1 MREYKSLPQFI
12 KEISG
17 RTVTGIFAVHGN
29 VDSGLD
35 RSHLGAFAKTFA
47 EQRSRAKFLWNHDF
61 FAPPI
66 ATIKGLREVGR
77 DELPAEALA
86 VAPDATGGAEV
97 TREYLDTPRGNEVL
111 EGIKSGAITEM
122 SYGYDAIK
130 MDFTTEGQGEAA
142 VRIRELRE
150 VRLYDVSDVLWGMNP
165 ATVGA
170 KAGLPLELI
179 AQTLAA
185 LNEDIKAGRRNA
197 SADLKLI
204 NAIHS
209 AAVALGCDECA
220 GVASADESGKSR
232 AEAVVSLTPY
242 LSQLQELE
250 LSLLT
255 Q

>member
-12 KEISG
+12 KQIDG

-35 RSHLGAFAKTFA
+35 RSHPGSFAKTFA

-66 ATIKGLREVGR
+66 ATIKALREVGR
-77 DELPAEALA
+77 EELPAEVLALA
-86 VAPDATGGAEV
+86 PEATGGAEV

-122 SYGYDAIK
+122 SYGYDPVK
-130 MDFTTEGQGEAA
+130 MDFTVEGEGEQQL
-142 VRIRELRE
+142 RIRELRE
-150 VRLYDVSDVLWGMNP
+150 QRLYDVSDVLWGMNP
-165 ATVGA
+165 ATVGS

-179 AQTLAA
+179 AQAMTAYHEEL
-185 LNEDIKAGRRNA
+185 KAGRRNA
-197 SADLKLI
+197 TSDLKLI
-204 NAIHS
+204 NAIHA

-220 GVASADESGKSR
+220 GIADADESGKSR
-232 AEAVVSLTPY
+232 AGAQVSLTPY

>member
-12 KEISG
+12 KSIDG
-17 RTVTGIFAVHGN
+17 RTVTGVFAVHGN

-35 RSHLGAFAKTFA
+35 RSHPGAFSKTFA

-66 ATIKGLREVGR
+66 ASIKHLREVGR
-77 DELPAEALA
+77 DDLPAEVLALA
-86 VAPDATGGAEV
+86 PEATGGAEV
-97 TREYLDTPRGNEVL
+97 TREYLDTERGNEVL

-122 SYGYDAIK
+122 SYGYDAVK
-130 MDFTTEGQGEAA
+130 MEFTVQGEGEAA
-142 VRIRELRE
+142 VRIRELKE

-165 ATVGA
+165 ATVGS

-179 AQTLAA
+179 AQAMAA
-185 LNEDIKAGRRNA
+185 YHDELKAGRRNA

-204 NAIHS
+204 NAIH
-209 AAVALGCDECA
+209 AASLALGCDECA
-220 GVASADESGKSR
+220 GIADADESGKSR
-232 AEAVVSLTPY
+232 AETVVSLTPY